1 MLIANSFQK
10 KTKNMKLK
18 YIFVLLISTF
28 VFSGCDLEESPE
40 ATTTKGPIF
49 SSESGLIL
57 YSNSFYNMMDGKNRH
72 RADAISDYLARKDTP
87 AFITPGNFSAETSS
101 GWSWTDLRNI
111 NYFIQNCTDP
121 KVPLAV
127 RKNYLGIAK
136 FFRAYFYFEKVKRF
150 GDVPWINKPLDVSD
164 TDILKAGRDSRVMV
178 MDSVLADLDYAAT
191 NITSTNDATRSLVT
205 KYVAYAFKARVALHE
220 GTFRKYHK
228 NLNLGT
234 SAAGLLNQAAIAAKK
249 VMDEG
254 GYKLYDGA
262 GLDKSYR
269 QVFINPAPIGT
280 EVMMSAVCD
289 LALNNLNDGNWYWTS
304 GTYGDK
310 ANFTRTFIN
319 TYLSIDGTPFTKN
332 AAYKTMLFK
341 DEVKNRDRRL
351 AQTIRTGDY
360 KRINNGVLVPSPPL
374 FSYTFTGYQPI
385 KWALDDMYYD
395 TRDLNN
401 NSVTIFRYAEV
412 LLTFAEAKAELG
424 TLTDAEWAATIGL
437 IRKRAGI
444 TGGLSA
450 KPTVVDTYLQE
461 KYFPEITD
469 PTILEVR
476 RERGIE
482 LCLEGFR
489 FDDLVRWRRGELMA
503 MEWNGMYVPALNT
516 PLDLNEDGILDV
528 AFFKTTAPTKVS
540 GVTYVEITPTI
551 SGKPN
556 SQLISGD
563 NAGELTWLNNI
574 PRKWEDKHYYYPIP
588 AGDLITNP
596 NLKQNPGW

>member
-1 MLIANSFQK
+1 MERLSQKMLL
-10 KTKNMKLK
+10 TT
-18 YIFVLLISTF
+18 LL
-28 VFSGCDLEESPE
+28 L
-40 ATTTKGPIF
+40 
-49 SSESGLIL
+49 
-57 YSNSFYNMMDGKNRH
+57 
-72 RADAISDYLARKDTP
+72 
-87 AFITPGNFSAETSS
+87 
-101 GWSWTDLRNI
+101 
-111 NYFIQNCTDP
+111 
-121 KVPLAV
+121 
-127 RKNYLGIAK
+127 
-136 FFRAYFYFEKVKRF
+136 
-150 GDVPWINKPLDVSD
+150 
-164 TDILKAGRDSRVMV
+164 
-178 MDSVLADLDYAAT
+178 
-191 NITSTNDATRSLVT
+191 
-205 KYVAYAFKARVALHE
+205 
-220 GTFRKYHK
+220 
-228 NLNLGT
+228 
-234 SAAGLLNQAAIAAKK
+234 
-249 VMDEG
+249 
-254 GYKLYDGA
+254 
-262 GLDKSYR
+262 
-269 QVFINPAPIGT
+269 
-280 EVMMSAVCD
+280 
-289 LALNNLNDGNWYWTS
+289 
-304 GTYGDK
+304 
-310 ANFTRTFIN
+310 
-319 TYLSIDGTPFTKN
+319 
-332 AAYKTMLFK
+332 K

-412 LLTFAEAKAELG
+412 LLMFAEAKAELG